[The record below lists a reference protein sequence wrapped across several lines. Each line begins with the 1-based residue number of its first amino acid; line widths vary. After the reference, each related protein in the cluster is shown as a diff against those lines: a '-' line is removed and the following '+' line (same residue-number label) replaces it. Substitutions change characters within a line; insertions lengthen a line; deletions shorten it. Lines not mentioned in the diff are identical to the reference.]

1 MTFGIIHWMYITRK
15 EVETLENKLIEWN
28 RKIGRIGITKKM
40 ESNVDP
46 IDNEWKRRQHGI
58 T

>member
-1 MTFGIIHWMYITRK
+1 MYITRK